1 MVQTQDNLDRLEDII
16 FELEGQIKPLEKQA
30 LVAKRFLELDQQR
43 QVLYLDVLIAQI
55 EVNKKTM
62 IKPSKKKTS
71 IQEQLKLIT
80 RKEKSMRRKV
90 SD

>member
-1 MVQTQDNLDRLEDII
+1 MKSKRLW
-16 FELEGQIKPLEKQA
+16 P
-30 LVAKRFLELDQQR
+30 KRFLELDQQR

-55 EVNKKTM
+55 EVNKKDYDQAVQEEA
-62 IKPSKKKTS
+62 S
-71 IQEQLKLIT
+71 IQEQLKAIT